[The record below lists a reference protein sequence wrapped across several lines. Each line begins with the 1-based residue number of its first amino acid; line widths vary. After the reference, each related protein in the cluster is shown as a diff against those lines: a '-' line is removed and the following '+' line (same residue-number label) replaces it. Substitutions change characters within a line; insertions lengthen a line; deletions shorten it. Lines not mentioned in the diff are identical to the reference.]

1 MSLYLMSGTKC
12 NSIWAH
18 SMKGRLKAMK
28 LLEEKMKKGLSFP
41 GLGTHTL
48 PQQNYLNNLTTK
60 LALEILFL
68 KYHLFV
74 ST

>member
-1 MSLYLMSGTKC
+1 
-12 NSIWAH
+12 
-18 SMKGRLKAMK
+18 MK
-28 LLEEKMKKGLSFP
+28 LLEGKMKKGLSFP